1 MIAARGFVQM
11 FKLPQVSDPRG
22 DLIFL
27 EGGNHI
33 PFDIARVY
41 YLYNVPVDSERG
53 GHAHRELEQIIF
65 AISGSFRLKIDD
77 GFNKTEHW
85 LSDPRKGLYISQLVW
100 REIDS
105 FSQGAVCMVVASHK
119 YDEADYYRDYSDFKQ
134 AIGRP

>member
-1 MIAARGFVQM
+1 MIAAKGFVQM